1 MKLKKLAALL
11 AVAGISAPAFAT
23 NGDNLIGLGAMSR
36 ALGGTGTAAFFGA
49 ENALSNPAL
58 LGKMKGTEVSI
69 AGTAFM
75 PDVKASTDV
84 AMPGTVASKTS
95 DADFF
100 AIPEVSLGNRLN
112 DNWTFGLGMYGTSG
126 MGVDYRGNEGL
137 FHAYSNLQMMK
148 FVPSVAYNGSNF
160 GLGFALAIQ
169 YGALDLNYKY
179 PSWHPTLGGTT
190 VGNGNS
196 SDFGFGA
203 NLGAY
208 YDITKDLT
216 VGFSYQSEIAMTY
229 KDQLTTAADGF
240 GIGPN
245 GMGTVTSNKLTQPE
259 EIKLGIAYTTG
270 PWLLTADYKRINWSK
285 ADGYKTFN
293 WDDQDVYGL
302 GVKYSGNGW
311 WLGAG
316 YNYGKDPI
324 KVLPSTMSPAGY
336 SNQAV
341 NMFNNMFFPAIV
353 ESHFTLGGGMS
364 VGKNSSVDFALV
376 YASEKSKTIDTGV
389 ISAMMGCGSCTT
401 TNATTQKVDHSQM
414 GVTVSVRMNF

>member
-1 MKLKKLAALL
+1 M
-11 AVAGISAPAFAT
+11 
-23 NGDNLIGLGAMSR
+23 
-36 ALGGTGTAAFFGA
+36 
-49 ENALSNPAL
+49 
-58 LGKMKGTEVSI
+58 
-69 AGTAFM
+69 
-75 PDVKASTDV
+75 
-84 AMPGTVASKTS
+84 
-95 DADFF
+95 
-100 AIPEVSLGNRLN
+100 
-112 DNWTFGLGMYGTSG
+112 
-126 MGVDYRGNEGL
+126 
-137 FHAYSNLQMMK
+137 
-148 FVPSVAYNGSNF
+148 
-160 GLGFALAIQ
+160 
-169 YGALDLNYKY
+169 NYKT
-179 PSWHPTLGGTT
+179 PSGT

-196 SDFGFGA
+196 SDFGYGV

-208 YDITKDLT
+208 YDVTKDFT
-216 VGFSYQSEIAMTY
+216 VGVTYQSEIAMTY

-240 GIGPN
+240 DIGPN

-259 EIKLGIAYTTG
+259 EIKLGVAYTTG
-270 PWLLTADYKRINWSK
+270 PWLLTADYKRVNWSK

-293 WDDQDVYGL
+293 WDDQDIFGL

-389 ISAMMGCGSCTT
+389 ISAKMGCGSCTT

>member
-1 MKLKKLAALL
+1 MKLKKIAALL
-11 AVAGISAPAFAT
+11 AIAGLSAPAFAT

-49 ENALSNPAL
+49 ENTLTNPAL
-58 LGKMKGTEVSI
+58 LGKMKGTEFSI

-75 PDVKASTDV
+75 PDVKTTTNV
-84 AMPGTVASKTS
+84 TGVQASKTS

-100 AIPEVSLGNRLN
+100 AIPEVSLANRLN
-112 DNWTFGLGMYGTSG
+112 NNWTFGLGMYGTSG
-126 MGVDYRGNEGL
+126 MGVDYRGNDGL

-148 FVPSVAYNGSNF
+148 FVPSVAYNNGNF
-160 GLGFALAIQ
+160 GLGAALAIQ
-169 YGALDLNYKY
+169 YGALDLNYKT
-179 PSWHPTLGGTT
+179 PSGT

-196 SDFGFGA
+196 SDFGYGV

-208 YDITKDLT
+208 YDVTKDFT
-216 VGFSYQSEIAMTY
+216 VGVTYQSEIAMTY

-259 EIKLGIAYTTG
+259 EIKLGVAYTTG
-270 PWLLTADYKRINWSK
+270 PWLLTADYKRVNWSK

-293 WDDQDVYGL
+293 WDDQDIFGL

>member
-1 MKLKKLAALL
+1 MKLKKIAALL
-11 AVAGISAPAFAT
+11 AIAGLSAPAFAT

-49 ENALSNPAL
+49 ENTLTNPAL
-58 LGKMKGTEVSI
+58 LGKMKGTEFSI

-75 PDVKASTDV
+75 PDVKTTTNV
-84 AMPGTVASKTS
+84 TGVQASKTS
-95 DADFF
+95 DADLF
-100 AIPEVSLGNRLN
+100 AIPEVSLANRLN
-112 DNWTFGLGMYGTSG
+112 NNWTFGLGMYGTSG
-126 MGVDYRGNEGL
+126 MGVDYRGNDGL

-148 FVPSVAYNGSNF
+148 FVPSVAYNNGNF
-160 GLGFALAIQ
+160 GLGAALAIQ
-169 YGALDLNYKY
+169 YGALDLNYKT
-179 PSWHPTLGGTT
+179 PSGT

-196 SDFGFGA
+196 SDFGYGV
-203 NLGAY
+203 NLGVY
-208 YDITKDLT
+208 YDVTKDFT
-216 VGFSYQSEIAMTY
+216 VGVTYQSEIAMTY

-259 EIKLGIAYTTG
+259 EIKLGVAYTTG
-270 PWLLTADYKRINWSK
+270 PWLLTADYKRVNWSK

-293 WDDQDVYGL
+293 WDDQDIFGL